1 MVSWGRWS
9 LRRRLFVLVLS
20 LVLITAL
27 ALAVLVRLLV
37 IPPLVSAY
45 LERGQDVGR
54 AIGAVIVEHIASGD
68 KEALEGLLTTELKLF
83 QRHLAGVALLDEMGE
98 VTIFVSEAEDLQR
111 TYQVEVPLVKDGE
124 HFGTLK
130 LFLKRGHI
138 DATIRRLGFIFI
150 GVVSLVLL
158 VLLGAVHLFVSSI
171 NRSLN
176 QLMKLAQSVAQGN
189 LDVLS
194 RLGEEVHC
202 WRLVSCPEKD
212 CPAYGRKDLPCW
224 LIDQTRCFRCPEGRF
239 PQKIEYCRRFPVYI
253 RHAGSNELVQLGDV
267 FNFMILQLREGR
279 EALERAQA
287 LRESLIEN
295 SLEAIIASDAKGN
308 IVIFNE
314 AAVALFG
321 YRPEQ
326 VIGELCI
333 WDLFPEGMWE
343 GISNRLKGGQ
353 KRLKNLETLVITKDG
368 EEVPVWLNAAILTD
382 EQGQMG
388 VVCFIRDWRQI
399 QYMEERLLETERL
412 ANIGRGVAHVV
423 HEIKNP
429 LIAIAGLT
437 KRVLKSLPPED
448 PNAFKMRL
456 VLQEIERLLTMLED
470 IRDFT
475 KPTRL
480 NKRKEDINLVVEESV
495 LLLQSELGPA
505 GINLVLEL
513 DQELPP
519 IPYDFDRI
527 KQVLINLIENAI
539 EAMPEGGKL
548 TIKTYRDGA
557 WVVVVVEDTGKGIP
571 PEELEK
577 VFDPFFTTKARGT
590 GLGLPISKRIVE
602 DHGGTLEIQS
612 RPGQGTRCILRLPI
626 PLEERKEA
634 GLAVAG

>member
-9 LRRRLFVLVLS
+9 LRRRLFVLVFS

-111 TYQVEVPLVKDGE
+111 TYQVEIPLVKDGE

-239 PQKIEYCRRFPVYI
+239 PQKIEYCRRCPVYI